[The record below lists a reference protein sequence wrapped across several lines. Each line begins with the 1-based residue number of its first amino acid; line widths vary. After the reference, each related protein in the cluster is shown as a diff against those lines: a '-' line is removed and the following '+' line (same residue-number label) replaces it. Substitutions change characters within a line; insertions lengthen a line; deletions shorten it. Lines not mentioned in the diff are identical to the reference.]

1 LGYLLLCSD
10 GLWSVLPDDHL
21 GDIVKAAPNLH
32 VACQKLIAAANDA
45 GGPDN
50 ISAILV
56 QLIG

>member
-1 LGYLLLCSD
+1 
-10 GLWSVLPDDHL
+10 
-21 GDIVKAAPNLH
+21 